1 MENKT
6 ESRVSYIIKYFE
18 MFDLDND
25 GILNLV
31 QAKRFFALVLDL
43 DFKLPRDRV
52 TFRKI
57 MKILDLDDQR
67 LVYKD
72 NVIQFFSL
80 PNFLNV
86 VVNEDM
92 SDNR

>member
-6 ESRVSYIIKYFE
+6 ETRVSYIIKYFE

-72 NVIQFFSL
+72 NVI
-80 PNFLNV
+80 
-86 VVNEDM
+86 
-92 SDNR
+92 